1 MASHGPLFAKVGQ
14 IPYQKEHRMGR
25 EHEPAHP
32 VPPHPELWGGLE
44 RDLGRL
50 QGLMDGAVERM
61 RDAFAR
67 IAAGVEAG
75 PDDAGAR
82 AQVAEDVRLVLTCL
96 QFHDIATQMITNM
109 RSRSALLELAALVAV
124 PGEAAAEHARLLE
137 QASQLSR
144 RCPDDSWNDQGGDV
158 ELF

>member
-61 RDAFAR
+61 
-67 IAAGVEAG
+67 
-75 PDDAGAR
+75 
-82 AQVAEDVRLVLTCL
+82 AEDVRLVLTCL